1 MTKDI
6 ESPLL
11 TRKEAAKY
19 LNISIATLDRHSMD
33 IPKIKLFGHN
43 VHFEKKVL
51 DEIIEKFRIQGK
63 AN

>member
-1 MTKDI
+1 MVKEI

-19 LNISIATLDRHSMD
+19 LNISIATLDRHSSD
-33 IPKIKLFGHN
+33 IPKIKLFGNN

-51 DEIIEKFRIQGK
+51 DQVIERFRVEGK
-63 AN
+63 VI